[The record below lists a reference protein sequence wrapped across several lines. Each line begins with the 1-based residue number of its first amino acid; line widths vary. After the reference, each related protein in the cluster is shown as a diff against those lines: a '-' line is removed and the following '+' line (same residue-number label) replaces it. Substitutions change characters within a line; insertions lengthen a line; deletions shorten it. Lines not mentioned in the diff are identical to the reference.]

1 MGATQI
7 STRQIAAGG
16 VNIDDLDI
24 TTTGKAVVTKLVAGT
39 GVTFTQTG
47 VDAGTG
53 VVTINASGGGGVSSV
68 AALTLGTTGT
78 DLNSSVATATTTPV
92 ITLNVPDASVTA
104 RGVVT
109 IAAQTFG
116 GQKTF
121 AGSVTAST
129 ALAAG
134 TIISPTLLAAANSDV
149 LIGLDINPTFTPG
162 AFTTVTDWGLRVQK
176 GGAWIITTTAND
188 IAFQVSGTNGTL
200 LQVTDTVTG
209 NMLQVNNAAAA
220 QIYAVDV
227 TGAHYMASPTFTFS
241 AVTTTQTLVSLPVA
255 GLKSLFV
262 DYYAQN
268 STTSA
273 WRAGS
278 MIVVTDGTNTK
289 YTEYTTSDITA
300 VTSGLVLSAA
310 ISATNLVVTGTITT
324 GTWNIKLSVRTL

>member
-39 GVTFTQTG
+39 NISFTYTG

-53 VVTINASGGGGVSSV
+53 VVTINATGGGGTDIYTTDGT
-68 AALTLGTTGT
+68 LTSNRTMSAGAGPYTFTLH
-78 DLNSSVATATTTPV
+78 PKV
-92 ITLNVPDASVTA
+92 IMDASVTA
-104 RGVVT
+104 AT
-109 IAAQTFG
+109 AIAI
-116 GQKTF
+116 
-121 AGSVTAST
+121 
-129 ALAAG
+129 G
-134 TIISPTLLAAANSDV
+134 TQISPTLIAAANSDV
-149 LIGLDINPTFTPG
+149 LVGLDINPTFTPG
-162 AFTTVTDWGLRVQK
+162 AFTGVIDWGLRVQK

-209 NMLQVNNAAAA
+209 NMLQVNNASAA
-220 QIYAVDV
+220 QVYAVDV
-227 TGAHYMASPTFTFS
+227 TGAHYMASPTFSFS

-255 GLKSLFV
+255 GLKSLFI

-310 ISATNLVVTGTITT
+310 ISSTNLVVTGTIST